1 MRLSAWYL
9 PILLFSVI
17 SVSLAETQPLRLRG
31 TVVSTGGIYLAII
44 ETPDGGQRL
53 YQQGDVLGAG
63 RIRQI
68 LAHSVTVD
76 SAQGEYTLKLKGS
89 GSRGLMENQEPV
101 IKSVSTKI
109 TGKSI
114 AELNKIA
121 ANSTH
126 MEDAVLQ
133 KKLNE
138 LLNLPENAN
147 IVSVDHQPIKLTSEI
162 VSKLAAILNKDD
174 PPHLEIEGVEA
185 IDEVYVIPE
194 DKWYS
199 GDAD

>member
-1 MRLSAWYL
+1 
-9 PILLFSVI
+9 
-17 SVSLAETQPLRLRG
+17 
-31 TVVSTGGIYLAII
+31 
-44 ETPDGGQRL
+44 
-53 YQQGDVLGAG
+53 
-63 RIRQI
+63 
-68 LAHSVTVD
+68 
-76 SAQGEYTLKLKGS
+76 
-89 GSRGLMENQEPV
+89 
-101 IKSVSTKI
+101 
-109 TGKSI
+109 
-114 AELNKIA
+114 
-121 ANSTH
+121 